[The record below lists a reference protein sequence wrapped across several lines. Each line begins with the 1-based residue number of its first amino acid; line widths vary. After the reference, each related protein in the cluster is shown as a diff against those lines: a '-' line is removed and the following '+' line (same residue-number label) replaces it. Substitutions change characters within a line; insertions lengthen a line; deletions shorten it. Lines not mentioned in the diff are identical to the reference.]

1 MCVSWLEKI
10 KEKSSDNL
18 RCCDL
23 WVKWNRSLVSIF
35 KHNKVVLYSDPS
47 VDMIVWA
54 DEEKFA
60 RWVQFLPVPKI
71 RLSRDRLGERG
82 AVQPSTL
89 PPMESSSSTVGHP
102 TEGVPVF
109 SCFSGIADAPDR
121 PFDVDLLAPSLG
133 ADWSGFDDELAEP
146 FPDLPPVEP
155 FAPPLAT
162 FNVSQKRARSPDPPV
177 LPVSSLPSSSLHPA
191 TGGGRSGFTA
201 DQVASLR
208 LLIQSGLPPP
218 AVPAPTAPPPPE
230 AVIPS
235 PTPPVPGPSQVQAAP
250 FSGHSTEP
258 QPGPS
263 WEFDLP
269 TQDNQE
275 EVPPPPE
282 FVDLSDT
289 EDGDDVHPPVGR
301 SRHDPIHLAAAEALD
316 RMWHDIPPA
325 VPPISIPGLRGH
337 TEATIYYCGSNIHY
351 KWYDGLRQLLLIEG
365 NGYIALPVDQ
375 DFVRVFREG
384 GHLAFS
390 IAEPEESLHAIFRP
404 FVLAAL
410 RTRPKT
416 CRPERTT
423 RDQLST
429 TAFLDVIRKRSSFT
443 PMEASND
450 KWVEA
455 DRTLAKKLLATVE
468 DARRNANLKVLAC
481 PLPIASAGTGFSQ
494 YFLGPSLSSSASSL
508 ELRDL
513 LRTNIPR
520 SLLADELRERSAVH
534 HYWTV
539 LHPLQLAHD
548 MASVADSTVF
558 TVKQEGVRSVPLPTL
573 LRRIQ
578 DAVSLSFDHLE
589 EMCARSLTKAIQ
601 AKVAI
606 REFLLGALKPHT
618 LCDPLLA
625 SDLIHPTIFAPGALG
640 AVCPSLRRL
649 WMGILFGTMR
659 DAFLSLPTVGP
670 SLDVKR
676 RRAFVRARP
685 CLPGSGHN
693 RLRLLPSSRP
703 CLRSRIGA
711 LSCRTYIR
719 KWRI

>member
-1 MCVSWLEKI
+1 MTSWQSHFLTC
-10 KEKSSDNL
+10 L
-18 RCCDL
+18 L
-23 WVKWNRSLVSIF
+23 W
-35 KHNKVVLYSDPS
+35 
-47 VDMIVWA
+47 
-54 DEEKFA
+54 
-60 RWVQFLPVPKI
+60 
-71 RLSRDRLGERG
+71 
-82 AVQPSTL
+82 T
-89 PPMESSSSTVGHP
+89 
-102 TEGVPVF
+102 
-109 SCFSGIADAPDR
+109 
-121 PFDVDLLAPSLG
+121 
-133 ADWSGFDDELAEP
+133 
-146 FPDLPPVEP
+146 VEP

-162 FNVSQKRARSPDPPV
+162 LNVSQKRARSPDPPV
-177 LPVSSLPSSSLHPA
+177 LPVPSLPSSSLHPA
-191 TGGGRSGFTA
+191 TGGWMPGFTA

-208 LLIQSGLPPP
+208 LLIQSCLPPP
-218 AVPAPTAPPPPE
+218 AVPAPTAPPPE
-230 AVIPS
+230 SVIPS
-235 PTPPVPGPSQVQAAP
+235 PTPPVPGPSQVQAAL

-258 QPGPS
+258 QLGTS

-269 TQDNQE
+269 PPDNQE
-275 EVPPPPE
+275 EVPLPIK

-289 EDGDDVHPPVGR
+289 EDGDDVHPPVGL

-325 VPPISIPGLRGH
+325 VPPIPIPGLRGH

-351 KWYDGLRQLLLIEG
+351 KWYDGLPQLLLIEG
-365 NGYIALPVDQ
+365 NGYIAPVDQ

-404 FVLAAL
+404 LVLAAL

-416 CRPERTT
+416 CRPERMT

-429 TAFLDVIRKRSSFT
+429 TASLDVIRKCSSFI
-443 PMEASND
+443 PMVALRD

-468 DARRNANLKVLAC
+468 DARRNANLKVLSC

-494 YFLGPSLSSSASSL
+494 YFLGPSLSSSASSP
-508 ELRDL
+508 ELRDLFSL

-539 LHPLQLAHD
+539 LHPLQPAHD

-573 LRRIQ
+573 LRVIQ
-578 DAVSLSFDHLE
+578 DVVSLSFDHLE

-601 AKVAI
+601 AKVAL

-618 LCDPLLA
+618 LRDPLLA
-625 SDLIHPTIFAPGALG
+625 SDLIHATIFAPEALEA
-640 AVCPSLRRL
+640 AVPILKAGMDGHTVRDHAGRVPFASNSRSFTRRKNVAGPLSELVPASPAVGTTASGFSPPAVPFSGRGSGRCPGGPITAS
-649 WMGILFGTMR
+649 GG
-659 DAFLSLPTVGP
+659 SELPTTCTRQGCSP
-670 SLDVKR
+670 S
-676 RRAFVRARP
+676 F
-685 CLPGSGHN
+685 
-693 RLRLLPSSRP
+693 SRP
-703 CLRSRIGA
+703 W
-711 LSCRTYIR
+711 LSPRP
-719 KWRI
+719 

>member
-1 MCVSWLEKI
+1 MSWLEKI

-18 RCCDL
+18 RCSDL
-23 WVKWNRSLVSIF
+23 WVKWNRSLVSIW
-35 KHNKVVLYSDPS
+35 KHNKVVLYSDPC

-71 RLSRDRLGERG
+71 RLRRDRSGEGG

-89 PPMESSSSTVGHP
+89 PPMDSSSSTAGHP
-102 TEGVPVF
+102 TKGVPVF
-109 SCFSGIADAPDR
+109 SSFSGIADAPDR
-121 PFDVDLLAPSLG
+121 PLDVDLLALSQG
-133 ADWSGFDDELAEP
+133 ADWSGFDDELAEL
-146 FPDLPPVEP
+146 FPDLFPVEP

-162 FNVSQKRARSPDPPV
+162 LNVSQKRARSPDPPV
-177 LPVSSLPSSSLHPA
+177 LPVPSLPSSSLHPA
-191 TGGGRSGFTA
+191 TGGGMPGFTA

-208 LLIQSGLPPP
+208 LLIQSCLPPR
-218 AVPAPTAPPPPE
+218 AVPAPTAPPADSSCPWAFPGSGCPVLGSFHRASAGTLLGVRSASRSNQVE
-230 AVIPS
+230 VPS
-235 PTPPVPGPSQVQAAP
+235 PPK
-250 FSGHSTEP
+250 
-258 QPGPS
+258 
-263 WEFDLP
+263 
-269 TQDNQE
+269 
-275 EVPPPPE
+275 

-301 SRHDPIHLAAAEALD
+301 SRHDPIHLAAAEAMD
-316 RMWHDIPPA
+316 CMWHDIPPA
-325 VPPISIPGLRGH
+325 VPPIPIPGLRGH

-351 KWYDGLRQLLLIEG
+351 KWYDGLPQLLLIEG

-416 CRPERTT
+416 CHPERTT

-429 TAFLDVIRKRSSFT
+429 TASLDVIRKRSSFI
-443 PMEASND
+443 PMEASRD

-455 DRTLAKKLLATVE
+455 DRTLAKKMLATVE

-494 YFLGPSLSSSASSL
+494 YFLGPSLSSSASSP
-508 ELRDL
+508 ELRDLFSL
-513 LRTNIPR
+513 LRTNISR
-520 SLLADELRERSAVH
+520 SLLADELRERSAAH

-539 LHPLQLAHD
+539 LHPLQPAHD

-573 LRRIQ
+573 LRGIQ
-578 DAVSLSFDHLE
+578 AAVSLSFDHLE

-618 LCDPLLA
+618 LRDPLLA
-625 SDLIHPTIFAPGALG
+625 SDLIHPTIFAPDALEAAVPILKAAMDGHTVRDHAGLVPFASNSRSFTRRKTSPGLRQGSSLPSWQWAQPPPASPLQPSLPQVEDRG
-640 AVCPSLRRL
+640 AVLADL
-649 WMGILFGTMR
+649 
-659 DAFLSLPTVGP
+659 
-670 SLDVKR
+670 
-676 RRAFVRARP
+676 
-685 CLPGSGHN
+685 
-693 RLRLLPSSRP
+693 
-703 CLRSRIGA
+703 
-711 LSCRTYIR
+711 
-719 KWRI
+719 